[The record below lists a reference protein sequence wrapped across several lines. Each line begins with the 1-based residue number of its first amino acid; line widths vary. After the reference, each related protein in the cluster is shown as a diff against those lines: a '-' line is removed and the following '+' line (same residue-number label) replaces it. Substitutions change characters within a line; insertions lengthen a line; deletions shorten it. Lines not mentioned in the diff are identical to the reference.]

1 MKKFLMSTAAVAMTL
16 SSVAATAQTHKSADE
31 MTQFSAAA
39 VPEISHI
46 DRQYIIFPFVW
57 KDVKVVDQAAQ
68 TSEQQF
74 NKNIGS
80 KYAQSGNAPDNTD
93 SASSDASAN
102 KQTFTISGTVSKDCS
117 FYGGGSSSHNMGL
130 NTIGIRTNNDA
141 NVSQAFAQASD
152 INASFRTETAGCNT
166 RNTVSI
172 KTAGALMNTTTTDY
186 DSDEFTNSIPYTVD
200 ATWTGVTSGAKKGS
214 KQEILTTAGVSKTYP
229 LTGGAWRSAFD
240 MQVNAPAQPKGLV
253 SGTYSDTIEVTL
265 AAA

>member
-16 SSVAATAQTHKSADE
+16 SSVAATAQTHKSADD
-31 MTQFSAAA
+31 MTQFSAFK
-39 VPEISHI
+39 VDEISHTSFVPT
-46 DRQYIIFPFVW
+46 DKFPYFAV
-57 KDVKVVDQAAQ
+57 VKVVDQAAQ
-68 TSEQQF
+68 TPEQQY

-102 KQTFTISGTVSKDCS
+102 KQTFTISGSVSKDCS

-166 RNTVSI
+166 KNTVSI

-214 KQEILTTAGVSKTYP
+214 KQEILTTAGTSKTYT

-240 MQVNAPAQPKGLV
+240 MQVNAPAQSKGLV